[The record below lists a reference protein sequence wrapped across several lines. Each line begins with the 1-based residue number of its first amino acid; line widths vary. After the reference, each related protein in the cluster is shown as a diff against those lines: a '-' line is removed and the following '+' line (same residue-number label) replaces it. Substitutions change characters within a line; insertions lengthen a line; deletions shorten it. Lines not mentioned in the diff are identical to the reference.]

1 MREDRRVTRGVR
13 VRDAGPDEV
22 VAAIGRIQGKKVATE
37 QILGV
42 HAGASRIARRCYA
55 RAELLTAD
63 VRFEGWTADD
73 WLRFLELWEP
83 RAAPDR
89 EPTRPRGGIIVVHED
104 GQVLK
109 LLHTR
114 HGRLDPCEEFVPPEA
129 LESRSLALRT
139 GQPSAL
145 GRMARTHRATW
156 ALGVQLGA
164 LDEVMERFGARARRG
179 DDFTSQSLM
188 LIGIVRDL
196 IAEGAISTWP
206 QRLRGVPVPTSNVIH
221 RTLDAL
227 CGNSNAIALG
237 LFDQGTL
244 WTAFVAR
251 RRGAAFDVVAGPDE
265 LRSGLGLLSG
275 DWRRDYRHL
284 ARAVEERYAPLGFGC
299 FAELSTFRAL
309 QLDRQP
315 GAWSRAV
322 AVRDVV
328 IAPMPLA
335 VGVAIGLD
343 GAHFA
348 LRGLRA
354 LVGRVAPLAA
364 LGPWANAARAQV
376 AKATGKDVTALLS
389 FDPLAALRR
398 LLER

>member
-1 MREDRRVTRGVR
+1 
-13 VRDAGPDEV
+13 
-22 VAAIGRIQGKKVATE
+22 
-37 QILGV
+37 
-42 HAGASRIARRCYA
+42 
-55 RAELLTAD
+55 LLTAD

-73 WLRFLELWEP
+73 WFRFLQLWEP

-89 EPTRPRGGIIVVHED
+89 EPTRARGGIIVVHEE
-104 GQVLK
+104 GHVLK

-114 HGRLDPCEEFVPPEA
+114 HGRLDPCEDAVPSEA
-129 LESRSLALRT
+129 LESRSLALRA
-139 GQPSAL
+139 GQAAAL
-145 GRMARTHRATW
+145 GQMARAHRASW

-188 LIGIVRDL
+188 FVGIIRDL
-196 IAEGAISTWP
+196 ISEGAISTWP

-227 CGNSNAIALG
+227 CSDSNAIALG
-237 LFDQGTL
+237 LFDGGSL
-244 WTAFVAR
+244 WTAFIAR

-315 GAWSRAV
+315 GAWSRAI
-322 AVRDVV
+322 AVRDIV
-328 IAPMPLA
+328 IAPMPIA

-354 LVGRVAPLAA
+354 VMGRIAPLGA
-364 LGPWANAARAQV
+364 LMPWASAARAQV
-376 AKATGKDVTALLS
+376 AKATGKDVAAILG
-389 FDPLAALRR
+389 FDPLTALRR